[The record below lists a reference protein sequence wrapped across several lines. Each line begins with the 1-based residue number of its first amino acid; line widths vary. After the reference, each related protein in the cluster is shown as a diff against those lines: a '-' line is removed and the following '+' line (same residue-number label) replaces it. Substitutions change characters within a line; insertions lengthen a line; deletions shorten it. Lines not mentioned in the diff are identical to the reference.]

1 MSKSKAII
9 VPDLAFTTHKG
20 RRGGKSSGY
29 KELKAQ
35 LKYLQYRDDRNG
47 HIPQEEGLERW
58 VDRGLGQ
65 HYRDILNR
73 CGALS
78 SNRLLAWTWV
88 ISPAPDL
95 MALVPE
101 AQRQEVVTT
110 LTEEIVEAYYA
121 ARDVEIPEYAY
132 VLHDRW
138 TNPTD
143 ASPPQQQLHTHVVL
157 PATVPTVEGTRSA
170 FDNRANKGHFQ
181 LLQAISAEKLGT
193 ALDKYVG
200 PEWRA
205 LRREF
210 IQETVP
216 VLEPSVAD
224 GLTGLSE
231 LERWFGSRSER
242 EI

>member
-20 RRGGKSSGY
+20 RRGGTSSGY

-35 LKYLQYRDDRNG
+35 LKYYQFRDDRNG

-65 HYRDILNR
+65 HYREILK
-73 CGALS
+73 CCSDLA

-88 ISPAPDL
+88 VSPAPDL
-95 MALVPE
+95 MSLVPE

-121 ARDVEIPEYAY
+121 ARDVETPEYAY

-143 ASPPQQQLHTHVVL
+143 ASPPQQQLHTHVIL

-181 LLQAISAEKLGT
+181 LLQAISAEKLEI
-193 ALDKYVG
+193 ALDEYVG
-200 PEWRA
+200 PEWRT
-205 LRREF
+205 LRPEPV
-210 IQETVP
+210 QEP
-216 VLEPSVAD
+216 EPISEPSIQD
-224 GLTGLSE
+224 DTPSLSE
-231 LERWFGSRSER
+231 LERWFGNRSDP